1 MVTRH
6 IKLIVTGDMEKA
18 SLHDSLRRCFPAQN
32 CFGENVVW
40 DTPRYANCVT
50 SSRLRHGK
58 APSNPMRELAKAM
71 LAEALIGKT
80 GEPADLVIVIDDV
93 EINNLGQEGLIAEHF
108 RCAVQLELTN
118 RLASIHPNSHH
129 ALVQRVRD
137 RCSFHLLRPMVEAYF
152 FGDTNALTTSG
163 VPAGTVPMLR
173 HLTDVEDF
181 ESIDPH
187 WLPMCHQVNAE
198 KHQHSSWWC
207 NERHPKDYLR
217 HLVEKGGGSYEEKE
231 NGERALRG
239 LQWNAVVKIPTDAPI
254 ISSLFSD
261 VFDWFGCVN
270 TVCVGTP
277 DPQFYVPS
285 IVWPKTSLLRNM

>member
-6 IKLIVTGDMEKA
+6 IKLVVTGDMEKA
-18 SLHDSLRRCFPAQN
+18 SLHDSLRKCFPAQN
-32 CFGENVVW
+32 CHGEDVVW

-50 SSRLRHGK
+50 SSRLRQGK
-58 APSNPMRELAKAM
+58 VPSNPMHELAKAM
-71 LAEALIGKT
+71 LAEALTGKT
-80 GEPADLVIVIDDV
+80 GNAADLVIVIDDV
-93 EINNLGQEGLIAEHF
+93 EIDNLGQESLIAEHF
-108 RCAVQLELTN
+108 RCAVQLELTK
-118 RLASIHPNSHH
+118 RLASVHPENHPVV
-129 ALVQRVRD
+129 AKQVRE

-152 FGDTNALTTSG
+152 FGDANALSVSG
-163 VPAGTVPMLR
+163 VLAGTVPQLS
-173 HLTDVEDF
+173 HLTNVEDF
-181 ESIDPH
+181 QSTDPE
-187 WLPMCHQVNAE
+187 WLPKCLQINVD
-198 KHQHSSWWC
+198 KSQYSPWWC

-239 LQWNAVVKIPTDAPI
+239 LQWNGVVKTPTDAPI
-254 ISSLFSD
+254 ISSLFAD
-261 VFDWFGCVN
+261 VFDWFGAVN